1 MRLLFL
7 GDVVG
12 RAGRLAVKQFLPE
25 LREEYAPVV
34 VLANGENIA
43 GGIGM
48 TSETLDELFAA
59 GVQLVTSGNH
69 VWRHREIFSRLER
82 DRRIIRP
89 ANYPEGVPGR
99 GWLVHTL
106 ADGRKL
112 AVLNLLGTVFMDPV
126 PCPFRTALRWLDGS
140 ERADGHAELPGTE
153 TEFESD
159 PPASF
164 SVGERAAR
172 DCRVPQDV
180 VVRVVDFHAETTG
193 EKKTLGWALD
203 GRVSAVIG
211 THTHVQ
217 TADAQ
222 ILPRGTA
229 YISDAGMCGVEQSS
243 LGMDFEPVL
252 ARFLTRMPQPFK
264 PARGPVSLNGVFL
277 DIDDATGLADE
288 IRAVRS
294 HCPSALRGPDAGR
307 G

>member
-1 MRLLFL
+1 MRVLFL

-12 RAGRLAVKQFLPE
+12 KAGRLAVKQFLPE
-25 LREEYAPVV
+25 LREEYAPDV

-59 GVQLVTSGNH
+59 GVDLATSGNH
-69 VWRHREIFSRLER
+69 IWRHREIFSRLER
-82 DRRIIRP
+82 DRRVIRP
-89 ANYPEGVPGR
+89 ANYPPGAPGR

-106 ADGRKL
+106 ADGRRL
-112 AVLNLLGTVFMDPV
+112 AVLNLLGTVFMDPL
-126 PCPFRTALRWLDGS
+126 PCPFRTALRWLEGAPDLAGREEDGKTPPFV
-140 ERADGHAELPGTE
+140 EAGT
-153 TEFESD
+153 
-159 PPASF
+159 
-164 SVGERAAR
+164 GEPSAVDDAAG
-172 DCRVPQDV
+172 VLQDV
-180 VVRVVDFHAETTG
+180 TVRLVDFHAETTG
-193 EKKTLGWALD
+193 EKKTLGWLLD
-203 GRVSAVIG
+203 GRVSAVFG

-264 PARGPVSLNGVFL
+264 PARGPVSLNGVHV
-277 DIDDATGLADE
+277 DIDDDTGLARE
-288 IRAVRS
+288 ILAVRS
-294 HCPSALRGPDAGR
+294 HCPSSRR
-307 G
+307 